1 MKEIRQLT
9 HPDLYTREVTAA
21 ALSTHATMDDN
32 DEDLEKLVRIAAEA
46 RVNNLKNEWKDRRRG
61 GLVVLVADGGAEAA
75 VEGEAVD
82 ITTTITIMSLTTTLR
97 TITRR
102 DRTSSA
108 RTSLKANRTI
118 RSSRPIEVIL
128 LWSIYF
134 LTLVSATKDNYY
146 HFKD

>member
-61 GLVVLVADGGAEAA
+61 GPGRGRWGRGRGG
-75 VEGEAVD
+75 
-82 ITTTITIMSLTTTLR
+82 
-97 TITRR
+97 RR
-102 DRTSSA
+102 GGGHNYNDYHHESNHNSSYNN
-108 RTSLKANRTI
+108 SQGSNQFSQNQPKG
-118 RSSRPIEVIL
+118 
-128 LWSIYF
+128 
-134 LTLVSATKDNYY
+134 K
-146 HFKD
+146 